1 MNIESII
8 GITSGIIGIVGG
20 VYGGYYWLEKRLQK
34 PPMSALFDQLTDKQ
48 KSDIERREIL
58 KKLNGYP
65 QVNNRIKESY
75 IQNFALEKKGREA
88 VLFDIC
94 DNNDME
100 PTDDLC
106 KELIGAFMPS
116 LQKKY
121 QEKRQVVKEEA
132 TSEGIAPISM
142 NVSKEK
148 AVQLSTEQTVYLSAL
163 LKTKYPDTCERL
175 IQILEK
181 HHIKYGFLEGTK
193 DIWCRDYMPVQTK
206 SGKLIQFKYEPSYL
220 RKDNEW
226 DESRSDVKEICR
238 LNNIDAEPSDIN
250 LDGGNVLICDDRAI
264 ISDRVFSEN
273 KDWNREKLVEELGRL
288 LECEIIIIPAE
299 NDDMTG
305 HADGMVRF
313 VNRNT
318 ILGNQLADE
327 YKYWREGMQKVLE
340 QYGLTY
346 IDVPF
351 FMPKDPKHP
360 LSAVGVY
367 VNYLEVNNLIVL
379 PVFGRDED
387 EQVISIIKGIFPD
400 RIIET
405 IDYNEV
411 AKEGGLLNCTTWVMS
426 KRIEVT
432 DWFLPDSF

>member
-34 PPMSALFDQLTDKQ
+34 PPMSALFDQLTDKK

-367 VNYLEVNNLIVL
+367 VNYLEVKNLIVL

-432 DWFLPDSF
+432 D

>member
-75 IQNFALEKKGREA
+75 IQNFALEKRGREA

-132 TSEGIAPISM
+132 MSEGIAPISM

-148 AVQLSTEQTVYLSAL
+148 AAQLSTEQTVYLSAL

-226 DESRSDVKEICR
+226 NESRSDVKEICR

-432 DWFLPDSF
+432 D

>member
-20 VYGGYYWLEKRLQK
+20 VYGGYYWLEKRFQK
-34 PPMSALFDQLTDKQ
+34 PPMSTLFDQLTNK
-48 KSDIERREIL
+48 KLSDTERREIL
-58 KKLNGYP
+58 KKLNCYP
-65 QVNNRIKESY
+65 LINNRIKENY
-75 IQNFALEKKGREA
+75 IQNFTLEKRGREA

-94 DNNDME
+94 DSNDME

-116 LQKKY
+116 LQKRY
-121 QEKRQVVKEEA
+121 QEKRQVVKEE
-132 TSEGIAPISM
+132 TSSEHIVPISI
-142 NVSKEK
+142 NETKEK
-148 AVQLSTEQTVYLSAL
+148 AVQYSTEQIVYLSAL

-181 HHIKYGFLEGTK
+181 HHVKYGFLEGTK
-193 DIWCRDYMPVQTK
+193 DIWCRDYMPIQTK
-206 SGKLIQFKYEPSYL
+206 SGKFIQFKYEPSYL
-220 RKDNEW
+220 KNDNEW
-226 DESRSDVKEICR
+226 DESRSDVEEVCK

-250 LDGGNVLICDDRAI
+250 LDGGNVLLCDDRAI

-273 KDWNREKLVEELGRL
+273 KDWNREKLVSELSRL

-313 VNRNT
+313 VNRDT
-318 ILGNQLADE
+318 ILGNKLADE
-327 YKYWREGMQKVLE
+327 YKYWRDGMQKVID
-340 QYGLTY
+340 QYGLKY

-351 FMPKDPKHP
+351 FLPKDPKHP
-360 LSAVGVY
+360 LSAIGVY
-367 VNYLEVNNLIVL
+367 VNYLEVNDLIVL

-387 EQVISIIKGIFPD
+387 EQVIRIIKSVFPE
-400 RIIET
+400 RTIET
-405 IDYNEV
+405 IDYNDV
-411 AKEGGLLNCTTWVMS
+411 AKEGGLLNCTTWVIS
-426 KRIEVT
+426 Y
-432 DWFLPDSF
+432 

>member
-1 MNIESII
+1 MSIESII

-20 VYGGYYWLEKRLQK
+20 VYGGYYWLEKKLQK
-34 PPMSALFDQLTDKQ
+34 PPMSTLFDKLTDK
-48 KSDIERREIL
+48 KLSDTERREIL

-65 QVNNRIKESY
+65 IFNNKIKESY
-75 IQNFALEKKGREA
+75 IQNFVLEKRGREA

-94 DNNDME
+94 DSNDME

-116 LQKKY
+116 LQKRY
-121 QEKRQVVKEEA
+121 QEKRQVVKEE
-132 TSEGIAPISM
+132 TSSEHIVPISI
-142 NVSKEK
+142 NETKEK

-163 LKTKYPDTCERL
+163 LKTKYPDTCEKL

-181 HHIKYGFLEGTK
+181 HHVKYGFLEGTK
-193 DIWCRDYMPVQTK
+193 DIWCRDYMPIQTK
-206 SGKLIQFKYEPSYL
+206 SGKFIQFKYEPSYL
-220 RKDNEW
+220 KKDNEW
-226 DESRSDVKEICR
+226 DESRSDVEEVCK
-238 LNNIDAEPSDIN
+238 LNDIDAEPSDIN
-250 LDGGNVLICDDRAI
+250 LDGGNVLLCDDRAI

-273 KDWNREKLVEELGRL
+273 KDWNREKLVSELSRL

-318 ILGNQLADE
+318 ILGNKLADE
-327 YKYWREGMQKVLE
+327 YKYWRDGMQKVID
-340 QYGLTY
+340 QYGLKY

-351 FMPKDPKHP
+351 FLPKDPKHP
-360 LSAVGVY
+360 LSAIGVY
-367 VNYLEVNNLIVL
+367 VNYLEVNDLIVL

-387 EQVISIIKGIFPD
+387 EQVIRIIKSVFPE
-400 RIIET
+400 RTIET
-405 IDYNEV
+405 IDYNDV
-411 AKEGGLLNCTTWVMS
+411 AKEGGLLNCTTWVIS
-426 KRIEVT
+426 Y
-432 DWFLPDSF
+432 

>member
-20 VYGGYYWLEKRLQK
+20 VYGGYYWLEKKFQK
-34 PPMSALFDQLTDKQ
+34 PPMSTLFDQLTNK
-48 KSDIERREIL
+48 KVSDTERREIL
-58 KKLNGYP
+58 NKLNSYP
-65 QVNNRIKESY
+65 LINNRIKGSY
-75 IQNFALEKKGREA
+75 IQNFALEKRGREA

-94 DNNDME
+94 DSNDME

-116 LQKKY
+116 LQKRY
-121 QEKRQVVKEEA
+121 QEKRQVIKEET
-132 TSEGIAPISM
+132 TSEHIVPISI
-142 NVSKEK
+142 NETKEK

-163 LKTKYPDTCERL
+163 LKTKYPDTCEKL
-175 IQILEK
+175 IQILDK
-181 HHIKYGFLEGTK
+181 HHVKYGFLEGTK
-193 DIWCRDYMPVQTK
+193 DIWCRDYMPIQTK
-206 SGKLIQFKYEPSYL
+206 SGKFIQFKYEPSYL
-220 RKDNEW
+220 KNDNEW
-226 DESRSDVKEICR
+226 DESRSDVEEVCK

-250 LDGGNVLICDDRAI
+250 LDGGNVLLCDDRAI

-273 KDWNREKLVEELGRL
+273 KDWNREKLVSELSRL

-313 VNRNT
+313 INRNT
-318 ILGNQLADE
+318 ILGNKLADE
-327 YKYWREGMQKVLE
+327 YKYWRDGMQKVLE
-340 QYGLTY
+340 QYGLKY

-351 FMPKDPKHP
+351 FLPKDPKHP
-360 LSAVGVY
+360 LSAIGVY
-367 VNYLEVNNLIVL
+367 VNYLEVNNLIIL

-387 EQVISIIKGIFPD
+387 EQVISIIKSVFPD

-405 IDYNEV
+405 IDYNDV
-411 AKEGGLLNCTTWVMS
+411 AKEGGLLNCTTWVIT
-426 KRIEVT
+426 K
-432 DWFLPDSF
+432 

>member
-34 PPMSALFDQLTDKQ
+34 PPMSALFDQLTDKK

-75 IQNFALEKKGREA
+75 IQNFALEKRGREA

-132 TSEGIAPISM
+132 MSEGIAPISM

-148 AVQLSTEQTVYLSAL
+148 AAQLSTEQTVYLSAL

-175 IQILEK
+175 IQIIEK

-432 DWFLPDSF
+432 D

>member
-34 PPMSALFDQLTDKQ
+34 PPMSALFDQLTDKK

-75 IQNFALEKKGREA
+75 IQNFALEKRGREA

-148 AVQLSTEQTVYLSAL
+148 AAQLSTEQTVYLSAL
-163 LKTKYPDTCERL
+163 LKTKYTDTCERL

-426 KRIEVT
+426 KRIEVS
-432 DWFLPDSF
+432 D

>member
-34 PPMSALFDQLTDKQ
+34 PPMSALFDQLTDKK

-75 IQNFALEKKGREA
+75 IQNFALEKRGREA

-132 TSEGIAPISM
+132 MSEGIAPISM

-432 DWFLPDSF
+432 D